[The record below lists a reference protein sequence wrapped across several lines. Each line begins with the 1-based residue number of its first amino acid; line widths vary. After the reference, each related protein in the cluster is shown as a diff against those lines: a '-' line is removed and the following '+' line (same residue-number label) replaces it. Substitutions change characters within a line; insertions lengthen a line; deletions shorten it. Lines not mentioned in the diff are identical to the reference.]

1 LISMHENEFDVP
13 FFRENDF
20 VRKRCQICGSYY
32 WTQDHESANCGDA
45 PCQDY
50 TFIGNSPVNKS
61 YTVAAIRRKFL
72 EFFEK
77 NDHTIIQPYPVIA
90 RWRDDVFLVGA
101 SIFDFQPYVTDGVLP
116 PPANPL
122 VISQPCLRFTDIDN
136 VGPTAGRHLSIF
148 EMGGAHAFNYPDKS
162 IYWKDQ
168 TIRYHHELLT
178 KDLGVKSELVNYKEH
193 FWSGG
198 GNAGPDVE
206 ASVNGLEISTLVFM
220 VYKTVGDQLVEMPIK
235 TVDTGYGMER
245 WSWLSQGS
253 PSGFHAIYG
262 SVLDKIMEY
271 ADISIDLKLIVES
284 TRFSG
289 KMSVETLD
297 DKLVARRKV
306 AELLGMDWKELDKLL
321 TPIESAYAVADHTK
335 SLAFMLAEG
344 VVPSNVR
351 EGYLTR
357 LLFRRTYRM
366 LRLLGI
372 EDRLPDILDL
382 QISLW
387 GEDFPNLKHMR
398 SEILEALDVEERKYR
413 RTLERGGEL
422 VKRMA
427 IDLKSEGKKEI
438 PQDTLIQLYDSQ
450 GLVPDI
456 VKEIGEREE
465 MEVKI
470 PSNFFGMVAKRH
482 LSATPPQ
489 ESTLIKELKENVSS
503 LPATRILYYE
513 DPYMTEFEAKVIA
526 SFDGKYVVL
535 DQTCFYSEGGGQM
548 ADHGTLTFERGSMNV
563 VDVQKAGNVIV
574 HVIEGEPLN
583 VGEAVKGK
591 IDWDRRVSLMRHH
604 TATHILIGAARRVL
618 GEHAWQS
625 GAQKDV
631 DRSRL
636 DISHYQHLS
645 KDEIDQIEK
654 LAFEVVTK
662 NMPVETMWMPREK
675 AERAYGFRLYQ
686 GGAVPGREIRV
697 VKTGDWDVE
706 ACGGTHCRQTGEV
719 GLIKIL
725 RAERIQDGVERLI
738 FVAGIPALKAIKE
751 QEALLTRTAE
761 ILKTTPDKMEKVA
774 SDIVSEKQILAKQVE
789 ELRAEATTREAQEL
803 LAGSKKIGKLKLVT
817 SKKTSG
823 TEDELIML
831 SSKVVEVEPS
841 TVCLLVL
848 VKETVRIFVA
858 AGKQAMKVGV
868 NAGELAK
875 KLAEIVGGGGGGKPY
890 FGQGGG
896 TYVEKA
902 DKVLTAVKG
911 LLAEKQRSR

>member
-1 LISMHENEFDVP
+1 MHEDEFGVP
-13 FFRENDF
+13 FFRENGF
-20 VRKRCQICGSYY
+20 VRKRCQICGSHF
-32 WTQDHESANCGDA
+32 WTQDHGSVNCGDA

-50 TFIGNSPVNKS
+50 TFIGKSPVNKS
-61 YTVAAIRRKFL
+61 YSVAEIRRKFL
-72 EFFEK
+72 KFFER
-77 NDHTIIQPYPVIA
+77 NGHAIIEPYPVIA

-122 VISQPCLRFTDIDN
+122 VVSQPCLRFTDIDN

-162 IYWKDQ
+162 VYWKDQ

-206 ASVNGLEISTLVFM
+206 ACVNGLEISTLVFM
-220 VYKTVGDQLVEMPIK
+220 VYKTVGDQLIEMPIK

-245 WSWLSQGS
+245 WAWLSQGS

-262 SVLDKIMEY
+262 TALDKIMSY
-271 ADISIDLKLIVES
+271 AGISIDRKLIAES

-297 DKLVARRKV
+297 DKLAARRKV

-344 VVPSNVR
+344 VVPSNVH

-357 LLFRRTYRM
+357 LLIRRTYRM

-372 EDRLPDILDL
+372 EDRLPDIFDL

-398 SEILEALDVEERKYR
+398 SEILEALEVEGKKYR
-413 RTLERGGEL
+413 RTLERGSEM

-438 PQDTLIQLYDSQ
+438 PQDTLVQLYDSH

-456 VKEIGEREE
+456 VKDIGEREG

-470 PSNFFGMVAKRH
+470 PSDFFGMVAKRH

-489 ESTLIKELKENVSS
+489 ESSLIKELKEKVSG
-503 LPATRILYYE
+503 LPATRMLYYE
-513 DPYMTEFEAKVIA
+513 DTYMKEFEAKVTA
-526 SFDGKYVVL
+526 SFDGKYVAL

-548 ADHGTLTFERGSMNV
+548 ADHGTLRFESGSVNV
-563 VDVQKAGNVIV
+563 VDVQKVGNVIV
-574 HVIEGEPLN
+574 HIAEGELPN
-583 VGEAVKGK
+583 VGEAVKGE
-591 IDWDRRVSLMRHH
+591 IDWDRRISLMRHH

-636 DISHYQHLS
+636 DISHYRHLS
-645 KDEIDQIEK
+645 EDEIDEIEK
-654 LAFEVVTK
+654 LTFEVVAK
-662 NMPVETMWMPREK
+662 NMPVETMWMPRQE

-686 GGAVPGREIRV
+686 GGAVPGKEIRV
-697 VKTGDWDVE
+697 VKVGDWDVE
-706 ACGGTHCRQTGEV
+706 ACGGTHCKHTGEV

-738 FVAGIPALKAIKE
+738 FVAGVPALKAIQD
-751 QEALLTRTAE
+751 QEALLTRTAQ

-774 SDIVSEKQILAKQVE
+774 SDLVSERQILSKQLE
-789 ELRAEATTREAQEL
+789 EFRAEATTQEARIL
-803 LAGSKKIGKLKLVT
+803 LMGSRKVGRLKLVA
-817 SKKTSG
+817 SKRTSG
-823 TEDELIML
+823 TEEELIML
-831 SSKVVEVEPS
+831 SSKVVEAEPS
-841 TVCLLVL
+841 TVCVLVL

-858 AGKQAMKVGV
+858 AGKQALKAGV
-868 NAGELAK
+868 DAGDLAK

-896 TYVEKA
+896 TDIKKA
-902 DKVLTAVKG
+902 DEVLTAIKR
-911 LLAEKQRSR
+911 LLAKKQRSR

>member
-1 LISMHENEFDVP
+1 MSMHEDEFDVP

-20 VRKRCQICGSYY
+20 VRKRCQICGSYF
-32 WTQDHESANCGDA
+32 WTQDHGSVNCGDA

-50 TFIGNSPVNKS
+50 TFIGKSPVNKS
-61 YTVAAIRRKFL
+61 YSVAEIRRKFL
-72 EFFEK
+72 KFFER
-77 NDHTIIQPYPVIA
+77 NGHAIIEPYPVIA

-101 SIFDFQPYVTDGVLP
+101 SIFDFQPYVTDGILP

-122 VISQPCLRFTDIDN
+122 VVSQPCLRFTDIDN

-162 IYWKDQ
+162 VYWKDQ

-206 ASVNGLEISTLVFM
+206 ACVNGLEISTLVFM
-220 VYKTVGDQLVEMPIK
+220 VYKTVGDQLIEMPIK

-245 WSWLSQGS
+245 WAWLSQGS

-262 SVLDKIMEY
+262 SVLDKIMDY
-271 ADISIDLKLIVES
+271 IGISIDRKLIAES

-289 KMSVETLD
+289 KMSVETVD

-306 AELLGMDWKELDKLL
+306 AELLGTDWKELDKLL

-357 LLFRRTYRM
+357 LLIRRTYRM
-366 LRLLGI
+366 LKLLGI
-372 EDRLPDILDL
+372 EDRLPDIIDL

-387 GEDFPNLKHMR
+387 GRDFPNLKDMR
-398 SEILEALDVEERKYR
+398 SEILEALEVEGKKYR
-413 RTLERGGEL
+413 RTLERGSEL

-427 IDLKSEGKKEI
+427 IDLKSEGKKQI
-438 PQDTLIQLYDSQ
+438 PQDTLVQLYDSH

-456 VKEIGEREE
+456 VKDIGEREG

-470 PSNFFGMVAKRH
+470 PSNFFGIVAKRH

-489 ESTLIKELKENVSS
+489 ESSLIKELKEKVSG
-503 LPATRILYYE
+503 LPATRMLYYE
-513 DPYMTEFEAKVIA
+513 DTYMKEFEAKVAA

-548 ADHGTLTFERGSMNV
+548 ADRGTLRFEGGSANV
-563 VDVQKAGNVIV
+563 VDVQKVGNVIV
-574 HVIEGEPLN
+574 HIVEGELPN
-583 VGEAVKGK
+583 VGEAVRGN
-591 IDWDRRVSLMRHH
+591 IDWDRRTTLMRHH

-625 GAQKDV
+625 GAEKDV

-645 KDEIDQIEK
+645 EEEIDEIEK
-654 LAFEVVTK
+654 LAFEVVSK
-662 NMPVETMWMPREK
+662 NIPVETMWMPREK

-686 GGAVPGREIRV
+686 GGAVPGREIRI
-697 VKTGDWDVE
+697 VKVGDWDVE
-706 ACGGTHCRQTGEV
+706 ACGGTHCKQTGEI

-738 FVAGIPALKAIKE
+738 FVAGIPALKAIQD
-751 QEALLTRTAE
+751 QEALLIRTAQ
-761 ILKTTPDKMEKVA
+761 ILKASPDKLERVA
-774 SDIVSEKQILAKQVE
+774 SDLVAEKQILAKQVE
-789 ELRAEATTREAQEL
+789 EFRAEATTREAQML
-803 LAGSKKIGKLKLVT
+803 LMGLRKVGRLKLVA
-817 SKKTSG
+817 SKRTSG
-823 TEDELIML
+823 TEDDLIML
-831 SSKVVEVEPS
+831 SSKIVETEPS
-841 TVCLLVL
+841 TVCVLVL

-858 AGKQAMKVGV
+858 AGKQALKEGV
-868 NAGELAK
+868 NAGALAK

-896 TYVEKA
+896 TDVKKA
-902 DKVLTAVKG
+902 DEVLTAIKR
-911 LLAEKQRSR
+911 LLPRKQRSR

>member
-1 LISMHENEFDVP
+1 MSMHEDEFDVP

-20 VRKRCQICGSYY
+20 ARRRCQICGSYF
-32 WTQDHESANCGDA
+32 WTQDHESVNCGDA
-45 PCQDY
+45 PCQAY
-50 TFIGNSPVNKS
+50 TFIGKSPANKS
-61 YTVAAIRRKFL
+61 YSVAEIRRKFL
-72 EFFEK
+72 KFFEK
-77 NDHTIIQPYPVIA
+77 NDHAIIEPYPVIA
-90 RWRDDVFLVGA
+90 RWREDVFLVGA
-101 SIFDFQPYVTDGVLP
+101 SIFDFQPYVTDGILP

-122 VISQPCLRFTDIDN
+122 VVSQPCLRFTDIDN

-178 KDLGVKSELVNYKEH
+178 RDLGVKSELVSYKEH

-206 ASVNGLEISTLVFM
+206 ACVNGLEISTLVFM
-220 VYKTVGDQLVEMPIK
+220 VYKTVGDQLIEMPIK

-245 WSWLSQGS
+245 WAWLSEGS

-262 SVLDKIMEY
+262 SVLDEIMDY
-271 ADISIDLKLIVES
+271 AGISIDRKLIAES

-289 KMSVETLD
+289 KMSVETVD

-306 AELLGMDWKELDKLL
+306 AELLGTDWKELDKLL

-357 LLFRRTYRM
+357 LLIRRTYRM
-366 LRLLGI
+366 LKLLGI
-372 EDRLPDILDL
+372 EDRLPDIIDL

-387 GEDFPNLKHMR
+387 GRDFPNLKDMR
-398 SEILEALDVEERKYR
+398 SEILEALEVERKKYR
-413 RTLERGGEL
+413 RTLERGSEL

-427 IDLKSEGKKEI
+427 IDLKSEGKKQI
-438 PQDTLIQLYDSQ
+438 PQDTLVQLYDSH

-456 VKEIGEREE
+456 VKDIGEREG

-470 PSNFFGMVAKRH
+470 PSNFFGIVAKRH

-489 ESTLIKELKENVSS
+489 ESSLIKELKEKVSD
-503 LPATRILYYE
+503 LPATRMLYYE
-513 DPYMTEFEAKVIA
+513 DTYMKEFEAKVTA

-548 ADHGTLTFERGSMNV
+548 ADHGALRFENGSANV
-563 VDVQKAGNVIV
+563 VDVQKVGNVIV
-574 HVIEGEPLN
+574 HIVEGELPN
-583 VGEAVKGK
+583 VGESVKGN
-591 IDWDRRVSLMRHH
+591 IDWDRRISLMRHH

-625 GAQKDV
+625 GAEKDA

-645 KDEIDQIEK
+645 EDETDEIER
-654 LAFEVVTK
+654 LAFEVVGK
-662 NMPVETMWMPREK
+662 NVPVETMWMPREE

-697 VKTGDWDVE
+697 VKVGDWDVE
-706 ACGGTHCRQTGEV
+706 ACGGTHCKQTGEV

-738 FVAGIPALKAIKE
+738 FVAGVPALKAIQG
-751 QEALLTRTAE
+751 QETLLIRTAQ
-761 ILKTTPDKMEKVA
+761 ILETTPDKMEKVA
-774 SDIVSEKQILAKQVE
+774 SDLVAEKQILAKKVE
-789 ELRAEATTREAQEL
+789 EFRAESTTREAQML
-803 LAGSKKIGKLKLVT
+803 LMASRKVGRLKLVS
-817 SKKTSG
+817 SKRTSG
-823 TEDELIML
+823 TEDDLIML
-831 SSKVVEVEPS
+831 SSKVVEAEPS
-841 TVCLLVL
+841 TVCVLVL
-848 VKETVRIFVA
+848 VKENVRIFVS
-858 AGKQAMKVGV
+858 AGKQALKAGV
-868 NAGELAK
+868 NAGELAN

-896 TYVEKA
+896 TDVKKA
-902 DKVLTAVKG
+902 DEVLTAARKLLHRKKG
-911 LLAEKQRSR
+911 SS

>member
-1 LISMHENEFDVP
+1 MHEDEFDVP

-20 VRKRCQICGSYY
+20 ARKRCQICGSYF
-32 WTQDHESANCGDA
+32 WTQDHESVNCGDA

-50 TFIGNSPVNKS
+50 TFIGNSPVNES
-61 YTVAAIRRKFL
+61 YSVAEIRRKFL

-77 NDHTIIQPYPVIA
+77 NGHTIIQPYPVIA

-101 SIFDFQPYVTDGVLP
+101 SIFDFQPYVTDGILP

-122 VISQPCLRFTDIDN
+122 VVSQPCLRFTDIDN

-162 IYWKDQ
+162 VYWKDQ

-178 KDLGVKSELVNYKEH
+178 KDLGVNSELVNYKEH

-206 ASVNGLEISTLVFM
+206 ACVNGLEISTLVFM
-220 VYKTVGDQLVEMPIK
+220 VYRTGGDQLVEMPIK
-235 TVDTGYGMER
+235 TVDTGYGIER
-245 WSWLSQGS
+245 WAWLSQGS

-262 SVLDKIMEY
+262 SVLDKIMGY
-271 ADISIDLKLIVES
+271 AGISIDRKLIVES

-357 LLFRRTYRM
+357 LLIRRTYRI
-366 LRLLGI
+366 LRLLNI
-372 EDRLPDILDL
+372 EDRLPDIFDL

-398 SEILEALDVEERKYR
+398 SEILEALEVEEKKYQ
-413 RTLERGGEL
+413 RTLERGSEL
-422 VKRMA
+422 VKHMA
-427 IDLKSEGKKEI
+427 TELKSEGKKQI
-438 PQDTLIQLYDSQ
+438 PQDTLIQLYDSH
-450 GLVPDI
+450 GLVPEI

-489 ESTLIKELKENVSS
+489 ESTLIKELKEKVTS
-503 LPATRILYYE
+503 LPPTRMLYYE
-513 DPYMTEFEAKVIA
+513 DVYRTEFEAKVIA
-526 SFDGKYVVL
+526 SFDERQVVL

-548 ADHGTLTFERGSMNV
+548 ADHGTLRFERGTANV
-563 VDVQKAGNVIV
+563 IDVQKAGNVIV
-574 HVIEGEPLN
+574 HIVESETPN
-583 VGEAVKGK
+583 VGDAVKGK
-591 IDWDRRVSLMRHH
+591 IDWDRRISLMRHH

-636 DISHYQHLS
+636 DISHYRHLTE
-645 KDEIDQIEK
+645 DEVHEIEN

-675 AERAYGFRLYQ
+675 AERLYGFRLYQ

-697 VKTGDWDVE
+697 VKVGDWDVE
-706 ACGGTHCRQTGEV
+706 ACGGTHCKQTGEV

-738 FVAGIPALKAIKE
+738 FVAGLPALKAIRD
-751 QEALLTRTAE
+751 QEASLIRTTQ
-761 ILKTTPDKMEKVA
+761 ILKTTPEKIEKAA
-774 SDIVSEKQILAKQVE
+774 SDLVSERQTLAKQVE
-789 ELRAEATTREAQEL
+789 EFRAEATDREARIL
-803 LAGSKKIGKLKLVT
+803 LTDMKKVGRLKLVA
-817 SKKTSG
+817 SKRTSG
-823 TEDELIML
+823 TEDDLIML
-831 SSKVVEVEPS
+831 SSKVVEAERS
-841 TVCLLVL
+841 TVCVLVL

-858 AGKQAMKVGV
+858 AGKQAIKAGV
-868 NAGELAK
+868 DAGELAK

-896 TYVEKA
+896 TDVKKA
-902 DKVLTAVKG
+902 DEVLIAVKR
-911 LLAEKQRSR
+911 LLARKKRSR

>member
-1 LISMHENEFDVP
+1 MSMHEDEFDVP

-20 VRKRCQICGSYY
+20 VRRRCQICGSYF
-32 WTQDHESANCGDA
+32 WTQDHESVNCGDA

-50 TFIGNSPVNKS
+50 TFIGSSPVNKS
-61 YTVAAIRRKFL
+61 YSVAEIRRKFL

-77 NDHTIIQPYPVIA
+77 NGHAIIEPYPVIA

-101 SIFDFQPYVTDGVLP
+101 SIFDFQPYVTDGILP

-122 VISQPCLRFTDIDN
+122 VVSQPCLRFTDIDN

-206 ASVNGLEISTLVFM
+206 ACVNGLEISTLVFM
-220 VYKTVGDQLVEMPIK
+220 VYKTVEDQLIEMPIK

-245 WSWLSQGS
+245 WAWLSQGS

-262 SVLDKIMEY
+262 QVLDRIMGY
-271 ADISIDLKLIVES
+271 AGISIDRKLIAES

-297 DKLVARRKV
+297 DKLAARRKV

-351 EGYLTR
+351 EGYLNR
-357 LLFRRTYRM
+357 LLIRRTYRM

-372 EDRLPDILDL
+372 EDRLPDIFDL

-398 SEILEALDVEERKYR
+398 SEILEALEVEGKKYR
-413 RTLERGGEL
+413 RTLERGSEL

-427 IDLKSEGKKEI
+427 IDLKSEGKKQI
-438 PQDTLIQLYDSQ
+438 PQDTLVQLYDSH

-456 VKEIGEREE
+456 VKEIGEREGI
-465 MEVKI
+465 EVKI

-482 LSATPPQ
+482 LSAAPPQ
-489 ESTLIKELKENVSS
+489 ESSLIKELKEKISD

-513 DPYMTEFEAKVIA
+513 DTYMKEFEAKVIA

-548 ADHGTLTFERGSMNV
+548 ADRGTLRFESGSVNV
-563 VDVQKAGNVIV
+563 VDVQKVGNVIFHIV
-574 HVIEGEPLN
+574 EGELPN

-591 IDWDRRVSLMRHH
+591 IDWDRRISLMRHH

-645 KDEIDQIEK
+645 EDEIDEIEK
-654 LAFEVVTK
+654 LAFEVVAK

-697 VKTGDWDVE
+697 VKVGDWDVE
-706 ACGGTHCRQTGEV
+706 ACGGTHCKQTGEV

-738 FVAGIPALKAIKE
+738 FVAGVPALKAIQD
-751 QEALLTRTAE
+751 QEALLIRTAQ

-774 SDIVSEKQILAKQVE
+774 SDLVSEKQILAKQLE
-789 ELRAEATTREAQEL
+789 EFRAEATTREAQIL
-803 LAGSKKIGKLKLVT
+803 QMGSRKVGRLKLVA
-817 SKKTSG
+817 SKRTSG
-823 TEDELIML
+823 TEDDLIML
-831 SSKVVEVEPS
+831 SSKVVEAEPS
-841 TVCLLVL
+841 TVCVLVL
-848 VKETVRIFVA
+848 VKETARIFVA
-858 AGKQAMKVGV
+858 AGKQALRAGI

-875 KLAEIVGGGGGGKPY
+875 ELAEIVGGGGGGKPY

-896 TYVEKA
+896 TDVKKA
-902 DKVLTAVKG
+902 DEVLAATKR
-911 LLAEKQRSR
+911 LLAKKQRSR

>member
-1 LISMHENEFDVP
+1 MSMHEDEFDVP

-20 VRKRCQICGSYY
+20 VRKRCRICGSHY
-32 WTQDHESANCGDA
+32 WTQDHASVNCGDA

-50 TFIGNSPVNKS
+50 TFIGNSPVNRS
-61 YTVAAIRRKFL
+61 YSVAEVRREFL
-72 EFFEK
+72 KFFEK
-77 NDHTIIQPYPVIA
+77 NGHAIIEPYPVIA

-101 SIFDFQPYVTDGVLP
+101 SIFDFQPYVTDGILP

-206 ASVNGLEISTLVFM
+206 ACVNGLEISTLVFM
-220 VYKTVGDQLVEMPIK
+220 VYKTVGDQLIEMPIK

-245 WSWLSQGS
+245 WAWLSQGA

-262 SVLDKIMEY
+262 SVLDKILDY
-271 ADISIDLKLIVES
+271 AGISIDRKLIVES

-297 DKLVARRKV
+297 DKLAARTKV
-306 AELLGMDWKELDKLL
+306 AELLGMDWKELDRLL
-321 TPIESAYAVADHTK
+321 SPIESAYAVADHTK
-335 SLAFMLAEG
+335 SIAFMLAEG

-357 LLFRRTYRM
+357 LLIRRTYRI

-372 EDRLPDILDL
+372 EGRLPDIFES

-398 SEILEALDVEERKYR
+398 SEILEALEVEEKKYLK
-413 RTLERGGEL
+413 TLERGSEL
-422 VKRMA
+422 VEHMA
-427 IDLKSEGKKEI
+427 VDLRSEGRKEI
-438 PQDTLIQLYDSQ
+438 PQDTLIQLYDSH
-450 GLVPDI
+450 GLVPEI
-456 VKEIGEREE
+456 VKEIGEREG

-489 ESTLIKELKENVSS
+489 ESALIKDLKEKVSG
-503 LPATRILYYE
+503 LPATRMLYY
-513 DPYMTEFEAKVIA
+513 DDAYMTEFEARVIA
-526 SFDGKYVVL
+526 AFDGRYVVL

-548 ADHGTLTFERGSMNV
+548 ADHGTLRFERGSVNV
-563 VDVQKAGNVIV
+563 IDVQKVGNVIV
-574 HVIEGEPLN
+574 HIVEGQLPGVRE
-583 VGEAVKGK
+583 VVKGK

-625 GAQKDV
+625 GAEKDV

-636 DISHYQHLS
+636 DISHYERLS
-645 KDEIDQIEK
+645 KDEIEKIEN
-654 LAFEVVTK
+654 LAFEAVTK
-662 NMPVETMWMPREK
+662 NMPVETAWMPREK

-697 VKTGDWDVE
+697 VKVGDWDVE
-706 ACGGTHCRQTGEV
+706 ACGGTHCKQTGEV

-738 FVAGIPALKAIKE
+738 FVAGVPALKAIQGLE
-751 QEALLTRTAE
+751 ERLIRTAQ
-761 ILKTTPDKMEKVA
+761 ILKAAPDKLEKAA
-774 SDIVSEKQILAKQVE
+774 SDLLSERQILAKQVE
-789 ELRAEATTREAQEL
+789 EFRAEATTREARIL
-803 LAGSKKIGKLKLVT
+803 LMNSKKVGRLKLVA
-817 SKKTSG
+817 SKRTSG

-831 SSKVVEVEPS
+831 SSKVVEAEPS
-841 TVCLLVL
+841 AVCVLVL
-848 VKETVRIFVA
+848 VKETARIFVA
-858 AGKQAMKVGV
+858 AGKQAMKAGV
-868 NAGELAK
+868 NAGDLAK

-896 TYVEKA
+896 TDVKRA
-902 DKVLTAVKG
+902 DQVLTAIKK
-911 LLAEKQRSR
+911 LLAKKGRRR